1 MTLQM
6 MTVGVR
12 RGRFLL
18 RLLAQRIDLKPC
30 AGRKHEQFERA
41 GVEKTR
47 RRGSTVGVDQCG
59 NFVFQHQGKNPDFS
73 AGWRSEYLEETRVEV
88 GNRHARQG
96 AITVGTADH
105 TNDGGSVFVERE
117 IFHRF
122 VVGKATCLPS
132 DGMVALYDK
141 ERDSGG
147 VAGAS
152 IEQRAQN
159 LPL

>member
-41 GVEKTR
+41 GVEQTR
-47 RRGSTVGVDQCG
+47 RRGSTVGVDQRG
-59 NFVFQHQGKNPDFS
+59 DFVFQHQGENPGFS

-96 AITVGTADH
+96 AGVEPAAPSAGLPFSC
-105 TNDGGSVFVERE
+105 NCSVSRPNWSTPAA
-117 IFHRF
+117 RR
-122 VVGKATCLPS
+122 LS
-132 DGMVALYDK
+132 
-141 ERDSGG
+141 
-147 VAGAS
+147 
-152 IEQRAQN
+152 
-159 LPL
+159 